1 MGVVEKDEGQYD
13 TVIPVFWATGA
24 ALFIRRTDYVNVGGL
39 DGRFLLTWKK

>member
-24 ALFIRRTDYVNVGGL
+24 AVSYTHLYKYGL
-39 DGRFLLTWKK
+39 